1 MEARAVRTPSTST
14 VHRLRATRGGA
25 LLVVVAIWAANTV
38 MSGIGAHLV
47 VPAPLVLVVTSVMV
61 TGAIGTPSSN
71 TVHWLRATRSRTGL
85 VVVGVWAT
93 IAIVG
98 SALAVLVV
106 PASLV
111 AATALEA
118 RSVRSPRSH
127 TVHRLGATA
136 CGTRVLTVTMRAAV
150 TIVGWMSTVDVLPA
164 TPVLMG

>member
-14 VHRLRATRGGA
+14 INGLRATRGRAG
-25 LLVVVAIWAANTV
+25 LIVVAVWASITV
-38 MSGIGAHLV
+38 VSSIGAILV

-61 TGAIGTPSSN
+61 TGAIRTPSSN

-127 TVHRLGATA
+127 TVHRLGTTA